1 MSRRGLTYEQ
11 YEWIRNYLL
20 PLQAE
25 GMVDPIEER
34 QPVLHVV
41 VYEKYSGRND
51 QKNAWSEANEPTE
64 MDPYGSA
71 VNTSVTG
78 PVLPGSVVAAGSQP

>member
-1 MSRRGLTYEQ
+1 M
-11 YEWIRNYLL
+11 L
-20 PLQAE
+20 PLQAQ
-25 GMVDPIEER
+25 GMIDPIEER

-41 VYEKYSGRND
+41 VYDKYSGRNE

-71 VNTSVTG
+71 AVLSTPATPASASTTG
-78 PVLPGSVVAAGSQP
+78 GSQP

>member
-1 MSRRGLTYEQ
+1 
-11 YEWIRNYLL
+11 
-20 PLQAE
+20 
-25 GMVDPIEER
+25 MVDPIEER

-71 VNTSVTG
+71 AVGTSVTG
-78 PVLPGSVVAAGSQP
+78 TAGYSYQRSCNRRRRKPAVAAASG